1 MLKPDISPEDLRRM
15 SKDEKLEYFDALE
28 KKQELARRK
37 RPPYIPHEAQ
47 RKVHASQALE
57 RYLFCG
63 NGFGKT
69 TILVNELHWAATGWN
84 PITESHGTVP
94 AKIYVVVDDP
104 GKIGQI
110 IIPEYRK
117 WNDLPDEWLS
127 KEGKPH
133 YSKISYENGSE
144 IHFLTHEVNLLKLE
158 GVEMDYLFF
167 DEPPPRHVFIGL
179 FRGGRISDLRVL
191 LSGTPLYQPWLR
203 TEVYEPW
210 LDGDRP
216 DIECFSGDTE
226 DNPNLAPKYME
237 RFGRYL
243 SEKEKV
249 TRLHGAFFDASGQ
262 ALAHLWKRKY
272 HLVTKEE
279 LHWQPGNPCI
289 IAIDPHGSKP
299 HHAVL
304 MGADRENRYVV
315 LDAFKD
321 KSVAREFI
329 NLIIGRK
336 WLDDYRVIDIIY
348 DSSGNADGT
357 GGEGFRS
364 FGEVINEELTRQN
377 YGRARGT
384 TYKDKS
390 DEDFIERIRDIIRV
404 PEKPNNFGDIV
415 PRLRV
420 IDEPGNIYLKGVE
433 RDILQVQWQ
442 YDKKLGENKEKLE
455 ISNRDYLAC
464 VKYALATN
472 LYYTKT
478 RDRAFYHKKSLY
490 GFKTRSQRKK
500 RFIGK

>member
-1 MLKPDISPEDLRRM
+1 M
-15 SKDEKLEYFDALE
+15 SKAEKLEYLDALE

-37 RPPYIPHEAQ
+37 RPPYEPHAAQ
-47 RKVHASQALE
+47 MKVHASTALE

-69 TILVNELHWAATGWN
+69 TILVNEIHWAATGYN
-84 PITESHGTVP
+84 PVTKAHATVP

-133 YSKISYENGSE
+133 YSKITYENGSE

-179 FRGGRISDLRVL
+179 FRGGRISDLKVL

-210 LDGDRP
+210 LDGERA
-216 DIECFSGDTE
+216 DIECFSGDTD
-226 DNPNLAPKYME
+226 DNPNLAEKYKE

-243 SEKEKV
+243 TENEKA
-249 TRLHGAFFDASGQ
+249 TRFRGQFFDASGQ
-262 ALAHLWKRKY
+262 ALAHLWQRKY
-272 HLVTKEE
+272 HRVSREKLKWRE
-279 LHWQPGNPCI
+279 GNPCV
-289 IAIDPHGSKP
+289 IAMDPHSSKP

-304 MGADRENRYVV
+304 LGVDRDNHFVV

-321 KSVAREFI
+321 RAVAREFI
-329 NLIIGRK
+329 NLVIGRG
-336 WLDDYRVIDIIY
+336 WLDNYKVIDIIY
-348 DSSGNADGT
+348 DSSGNADST
-357 GGEGFRS
+357 SGEGYRT
-364 FGEVINEELTRQN
+364 FGEVVNEELKRQE
-377 YGRARGT
+377 YGQARGT
-384 TYKDKS
+384 TYEEKS
-390 DEDFIERIRDIIRV
+390 DEDFIEKIKDIVKV
-404 PEKPNNFGDIV
+404 PEKPNNFGEIV

-420 IDEPGNIYLKGVE
+420 VDEPGNIYLKGVE
-433 RDILQVQWQ
+433 TDFLQVQWQ
-442 YDKKLGENKEKLE
+442 YDKKRGENKEKLE
-455 ISNRDYLAC
+455 ISNRDWLAC
-464 VKYALATN
+464 IKYALATN
-472 LYYTKT
+472 LYFTKT
-478 RDRAFYHKKSLY
+478 RDKAFYYKKQLY
-490 GFKTRSQRKK
+490 GFKTKSQRKK
-500 RFIGK
+500 RFNFG